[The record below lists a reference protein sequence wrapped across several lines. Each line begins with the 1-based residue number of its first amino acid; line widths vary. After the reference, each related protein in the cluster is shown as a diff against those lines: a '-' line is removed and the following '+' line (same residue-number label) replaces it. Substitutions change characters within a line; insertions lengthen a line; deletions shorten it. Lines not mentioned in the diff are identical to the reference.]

1 MSDGE
6 KFVLCTVCLVDVRT
20 ECPFSFVC
28 VLFQEE
34 SVVIVVNG
42 GIFLSRCLTVALP
55 CRC

>member
-6 KFVLCTVCLVDVRT
+6 KYILCSVCCVDVIT
-20 ECPFSFVC
+20 ECLFIFVC

-34 SVVIVVNG
+34 SVVIDVNG

-55 CRC
+55 CMC